1 MGKIRHIAIQVP
13 DLERAATFYE
23 GVFGLERVNQVESPV
38 GNAISLSDGIMNL
51 TLLHFPVDFV
61 YGALLADYAIKSQLL
76 AARFRSGRWQGVRYA
91 GGGGTD

>member
-1 MGKIRHIAIQVP
+1 
-13 DLERAATFYE
+13 
-23 GVFGLERVNQVESPV
+23 VF
-38 GNAISLSDGIMNL
+38 

-91 GGGGTD
+91 GAGAEPSAG